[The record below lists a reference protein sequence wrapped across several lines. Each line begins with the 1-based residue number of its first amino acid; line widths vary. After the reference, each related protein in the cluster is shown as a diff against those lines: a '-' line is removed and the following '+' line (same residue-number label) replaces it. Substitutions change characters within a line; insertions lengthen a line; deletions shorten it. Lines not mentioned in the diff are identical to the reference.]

1 MCVMRRVIFTLVALT
16 FALRISAA
24 PAVRLPDLDNRLVD
38 PFLTAESSKAIVFLF
53 ASVDCPISNR
63 YAPVVQRLYQT
74 FSPQGVTFWLIY
86 PNPAETP
93 AAIREH
99 VKAFNYPVHALR
111 DPKHE
116 LVKLTNVQV
125 TPEVALFD
133 RARALAYHGRIDD
146 RYVSLGVERPAP
158 TRSDLAEALS
168 ATLAGSKVKEASTQ
182 AVGCFIADFV
192 Q

>member
-1 MCVMRRVIFTLVALT
+1 MRRVCLLVLALLST
-16 FALRISAA
+16 VPVAATAA
-24 PAVRLPDLDNRLVD
+24 PAVRLPDLDNHLVD
-38 PFLTAESSKAIVFLF
+38 PFLASEGSKAIVFLF

-93 AAIREH
+93 AQIRDH

-111 DPKHE
+111 DPGHE
-116 LVKLTNVQV
+116 LVKLTTVVV
-125 TPEVALFD
+125 TPEVAVFD
-133 RARALAYHGRIDD
+133 QRRTLVYHGRIDD

-158 TRSDLAEALS
+158 TRQDLAEALT
-168 ATLAGSKVKEASTQ
+168 ATLAGSRPKDAATP

>member
-1 MCVMRRVIFTLVALT
+1 MRRVIFAL
-16 FALRISAA
+16 FALLTLAVPLAA
-24 PAVRLPDLDNRLVD
+24 TPSVHLPDLDNRLVD
-38 PFLTAESSKAIVFLF
+38 PFLAAESSKAIVFLF

-93 AAIREH
+93 AAIRDH

-125 TPEVALFD
+125 TPEVAVFD
-133 RARALAYHGRIDD
+133 RTRSLVYHGRIDD
-146 RYVSLGVERPAP
+146 RYGESRRRRPAA
-158 TRSDLAEALS
+158 TRQDLADALT
-168 ATLAGSKVKEASTQ
+168 ATLSGARVKDAATQ